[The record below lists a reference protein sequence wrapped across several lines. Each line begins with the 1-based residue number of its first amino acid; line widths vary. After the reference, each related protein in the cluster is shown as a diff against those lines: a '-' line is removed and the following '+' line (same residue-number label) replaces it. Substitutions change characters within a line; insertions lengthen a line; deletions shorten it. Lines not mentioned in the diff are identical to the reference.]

1 MGMGGG
7 GGRGEV
13 TSDINV
19 TPMADVMLV
28 LLIIFMVITPMLQK
42 GVSVELAKTKNPID
56 MKEADRD
63 DAVLVAV
70 TRDGKFYLGQSK
82 VSIDELASKV
92 NDLLATRL
100 EKKVFVKS
108 DLRAKYGDVVQ
119 VVDNIRNAGVDQ
131 VGLLTPAFRMLSDR
145 KSTRLNSSHVR
156 ISYAVFCL
164 KKKTYTHR
172 PLPA

>member
-1 MGMGGG
+1 MAMSST

-42 GVSVELAKTKNPID
+42 GQSVELARTRNPID

-63 DAVLVAV
+63 DAVIIAI
-70 TRDGKFYLGQSK
+70 TRDGKFYLGQNKIS
-82 VSIDELASKV
+82 VDDLATKV
-92 NDLLATRL
+92 NDILLTKL
-100 EKKVFVKS
+100 DKKVFVKS
-108 DLRAKYGDVVQ
+108 DLRAKYGDVVL

-131 VGLLTPAFRMLSDR
+131 VGLLTE
-145 KSTRLNSSHVR
+145 RLDDQVR
-156 ISYAVFCL
+156 
-164 KKKTYTHR
+164 R
-172 PLPA
+172 

>member
-1 MGMGGG
+1 MGMGSS

-13 TSDINV
+13 TADINV

-42 GVSVELAKTKNPID
+42 GQQVELAKTRNPVD

-63 DAVLVAV
+63 DSVIIAI
-70 TRDGKFYLGQSK
+70 TRDGKFYLGQDK
-82 VSIDELASKV
+82 VNPDDLGAKV
-92 NDLLATRL
+92 NDLLAAKL

-108 DLRAKYGDVVQ
+108 DSRAKYGDVVQ

-131 VGLLTPAFRMLSDR
+131 VGLLTERLDDQVR
-145 KSTRLNSSHVR
+145 K
-156 ISYAVFCL
+156 
-164 KKKTYTHR
+164 
-172 PLPA
+172 

>member
-1 MGMGGG
+1 MGMGSS

-28 LLIIFMVITPMLQK
+28 LLIIFMVVTPMLQK
-42 GVSVELAKTKNPID
+42 GQSVELAKTKNPID

-63 DAVLVAV
+63 DAVLVTV
-70 TRDGKFYLGQSK
+70 TRDGKLYLGQDK
-82 VSIDELASKV
+82 ITVEALGVKV
-92 NDLLATRL
+92 NDLLATKL

-108 DLRAKYGDVVQ
+108 DLRAKYGDVVA

-131 VGLLTPAFRMLSDR
+131 IGLLTERIDDQ
-145 KSTRLNSSHVR
+145 VR
-156 ISYAVFCL
+156 
-164 KKKTYTHR
+164 R
-172 PLPA
+172 

>member
-28 LLIIFMVITPMLQK
+28 LLIIFMVVTPMLQK
-42 GVSVELAKTKNPID
+42 GQSVELARTRNPVD

-70 TRDGKFYLGQSK
+70 TRDGKFYLNQDR
-82 VSIDELASKV
+82 VNIDDLAAKV

-100 EKKVFVKS
+100 EKTVFVKS
-108 DLRAKYGDVVQ
+108 DFRAKYGDVVQ
-119 VVDNIRNAGVDQ
+119 VVDGIRNAGVDR
-131 VGLLTPAFRMLSDR
+131 VGLLTE
-145 KSTRLNSSHVR
+145 RLDDQVR
-156 ISYAVFCL
+156 
-164 KKKTYTHR
+164 R
-172 PLPA
+172 

>member
-1 MGMGGG
+1 MAMGGTG

-42 GVSVELAKTKNPID
+42 GQTVELARTKNPID

-63 DAVLVAV
+63 DAVLVTV
-70 TRDGKFYLGQSK
+70 TRDGKLYLGQEK
-82 VSIDELASKV
+82 VSVDVLATKV
-92 NDLLATRL
+92 NDLLASRL

-131 VGLLTPAFRMLSDR
+131 IGLLTE
-145 KSTRLNSSHVR
+145 RLDDQVR
-156 ISYAVFCL
+156 
-164 KKKTYTHR
+164 R
-172 PLPA
+172 

>member
-1 MGMGGG
+1 MGMGSG

-42 GVSVELAKTKNPID
+42 GQAVELAKTKNPID

-63 DAVLVAV
+63 DAVLVTV
-70 TRDGKFYLGQSK
+70 TRDGKLYLGQEK
-82 VSIDELASKV
+82 VTVDALATKV
-92 NDLLATRL
+92 NDLLASRL

-108 DLRAKYGDVVQ
+108 DLRAKYGDVVE

-131 VGLLTPAFRMLSDR
+131 VGLLTERLDDQVR
-145 KSTRLNSSHVR
+145 K
-156 ISYAVFCL
+156 
-164 KKKTYTHR
+164 
-172 PLPA
+172 